1 MGSDPEVLHGVS
13 PEMSGNT
20 KVAPI
25 HHACSFY
32 AKCSANRGEASG
44 SDPIV
49 FYCFLLFSIVLLRPI
64 FEPVHDDVV
73 GRTPGEVPPPLAH
86 RNFRRNRKRSAL
98 RGLKL
103 SASHFKTALW

>member
-1 MGSDPEVLHGVS
+1 MHAVFTRNVAANLLGQKRYSWGSLRVRP
-13 PEMSGNT
+13 
-20 KVAPI
+20 
-25 HHACSFY
+25 
-32 AKCSANRGEASG
+32 
-44 SDPIV
+44 
-49 FYCFLLFSIVLLRPI
+49 YCFLLFSIVLLRPI